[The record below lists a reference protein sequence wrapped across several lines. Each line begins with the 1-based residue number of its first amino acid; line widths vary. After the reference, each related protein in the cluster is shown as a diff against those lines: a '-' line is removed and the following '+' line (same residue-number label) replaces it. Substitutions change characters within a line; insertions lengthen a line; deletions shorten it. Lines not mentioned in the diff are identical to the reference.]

1 MMLHSRSNTTRH
13 LLALATL
20 ALAGTTALA
29 AGPGGPAMH
38 MRANAMDPMAAMGG
52 PGMGR
57 MLEQIGASAEQ
68 RGQIEQIVAA
78 ARGDL
83 RTQHEQGR
91 ALHEQMRQLFVQP
104 TVDAAA
110 VEALRQQM
118 LAQHDQ
124 ASQRMTQTMLEASA
138 VLSAEQRQQLATLMR
153 QRVEKKRGRRGE
165 PADGERP
172 GA

>member
-1 MMLHSRSNTTRH
+1 MR
-13 LLALATL
+13 
-20 ALAGTTALA
+20 
-29 AGPGGPAMH
+29 PDAMG
-38 MRANAMDPMAAMGG
+38 AMAAMGG

-57 MLEQIGASAEQ
+57 MLEQVGASAEQ

-78 ARGDL
+78 ARGDQ
-83 RTQHEQGR
+83 RAQHAQGR

-110 VEALRQQM
+110 VETLRQQM

-124 ASQRMTQTMLEASA
+124 ASQRMTQTMLEVSA
-138 VLSAEQRQQLATLMR
+138 VLSAEQRQQLAALMR
-153 QRVEKKRGRRGE
+153 QRVEKKHGRRGE
-165 PADGERP
+165 AGDGERP

>member
-1 MMLHSRSNTTRH
+1 MPLHSRSNTMRH

-29 AGPGGPAMH
+29 AGPGGPAMP
-38 MRANAMDPMAAMGG
+38 MRADAMGPMAAMGG

-57 MLEQIGASAEQ
+57 MLEQVGASAEQ
-68 RGQIEQIVAA
+68 RSQIDQIVAA

-83 RTQHEQGR
+83 RAQHAQGR
-91 ALHEQMRQLFVQP
+91 AQHEQMRQLFVQP

-118 LAQHDQ
+118 LVRHDQ
-124 ASQRMTQTMLEASA
+124 TSQRMTQAMLEVSA
-138 VLSAEQRQQLATLMR
+138 LLSAEQRQQLAALMR
-153 QRVEKKRGRRGE
+153 QRVEKKHGRRGE
-165 PADGERP
+165 PADGARP

>member
-1 MMLHSRSNTTRH
+1 MMLHSRSNTMRH

-29 AGPGGPAMH
+29 AGPGGPAMP
-38 MRANAMDPMAAMGG
+38 MRPDAMGPMAAMGG

-57 MLEQIGASAEQ
+57 MLEQVGASAEQ

-78 ARGDL
+78 ARGDQ
-83 RTQHEQGR
+83 RAQHAQGR

-110 VEALRQQM
+110 VETLRQQM

-124 ASQRMTQTMLEASA
+124 ASQRMTQTMLEVSA